1 MDITSVTSYRFASTR
16 DDLALGPGEKI
27 LAGGT
32 WLMSEPQPDVTGFV
46 DITRMGWPEIE
57 ITDAGLRIAATCTIA
72 RFVAWSRGELD
83 TPAPDGWHAAGA
95 IPDAAHALLMSFKVW
110 NTATV
115 GGNVCQSFTAAAMVS
130 LLAAL
135 DGEAV
140 IWTPDGDE
148 RRQPVAEFI
157 TGQAKNTLQPGE
169 VLRALD
175 VPAAAMR
182 ARVSLHKMALAE
194 LGRSG
199 IVVSGRRDED
209 GSTVIAVTASTLAPH
224 VFRYS
229 GVPEAEQLRTD
240 VMSPTDFFTD
250 ALGEADWRRAVT
262 AVLAER
268 VLADLAEADGSEV
281 TA

>member
-1 MDITSVTSYRFASTR
+1 MDITTVSSYRFATTR
-16 DDLALGPGEKI
+16 DDLALAPGEKI

-32 WLMSEPQPDVTGFV
+32 WLMSEPQPEVTGFV
-46 DITRMGWPEIE
+46 DITRMGWAPIE
-57 ITDAGLRIAATCTIA
+57 LTDAGLRVAATCTIA
-72 RFVAWSRGELD
+72 RFVAWSRGELE
-83 TPAPDGWHAAGA
+83 TPVPAGWRAAAA
-95 IPDAAHALLMSFKVW
+95 IPDAANALLMSFKVW

-140 IWTPDGDE
+140 IWTPDGGE

-175 VPAAAMR
+175 VPAAAMLT
-182 ARVSLHKMALAE
+182 RVSLHKMALAE

-199 IVVSGRRDED
+199 IVVSGRRGDD

-224 VFRYS
+224 VFRYP
-229 GVPEAEQLRTD
+229 GVPDAAQLRAD
-240 VMSPTDFFTD
+240 VTSPTDFFTD

-268 VLADLAEADGSEV
+268 VVADLMTEDVA
-281 TA
+281 

>member
-16 DDLALGPGEKI
+16 DDLALAPGEKI

-46 DITRMGWPEIE
+46 DITRMGWPEVE
-57 ITDAGLRIAATCTIA
+57 ITDAGLRVAATCTIA
-72 RFVAWSRGELD
+72 RLVAWSRGELG
-83 TPAPDGWHAAGA
+83 PSVPDGWHAAVA

-135 DGEAV
+135 DGDAV
-140 IWTPDGDE
+140 IWTPDGGE

-182 ARVSLHKMALAE
+182 SRVSLHKMALAE

-199 IVVSGRRDED
+199 IVVSGRRNED
-209 GSTVIAVTASTLAPH
+209 GSTIIAVTASTLTPH
-224 VFRYS
+224 VFRYP
-229 GVPEAEQLRTD
+229 GVPEGEKLRAD
-240 VMSPTDFFTD
+240 VTSPSDFFTD

-268 VLADLAEADGSEV
+268 VLADLSDAGPQEV
-281 TA
+281 TP

>member
-1 MDITSVTSYRFASTR
+1 MDITTVTSYRFARTR
-16 DDLALGPGEKI
+16 DDLVLAPGEKI

-32 WLMSEPQPDVTGFV
+32 WLMSEPQPAVTGFV
-46 DITRMGWPEIE
+46 DITRLGWPAIE
-57 ITDAGLRIAATCTIA
+57 LTPTGLRIAATCTIA
-72 RFVAWSRGELD
+72 QLVAWSRGEIG
-83 TPAPDGWHAAGA
+83 PAHPADWRATTA

-115 GGNVCQSFTAAAMVS
+115 GGNICQSFTAAAMAS

-135 DGEAV
+135 DGVAV
-140 IWTPDGDE
+140 IWTPDGGE
-148 RRQPVAEFI
+148 RRQLVADFI
-157 TGQAKNTLQPGE
+157 TGQAANTLQPGE

-175 VPAAAMR
+175 VPAAAMH

-199 IVVSGRRDED
+199 IVVSGRREPD
-209 GSTVIAVTASTLAPH
+209 GTSVVAVTASTLTPH
-224 VFRYS
+224 VFRYP
-229 GVPEAEQLRTD
+229 GLPDAAQLRAD
-240 VMSPTDFFTD
+240 VTSPADFFSD

-268 VLADLAEADGSEV
+268 VRADLAEGNA
-281 TA
+281 

>member
-1 MDITSVTSYRFASTR
+1 MDITTVTSYRFASSR
-16 DDLALGPGEKI
+16 GDLALAPGEKI

-32 WLMSEPQPDVTGFV
+32 WLMSEPQSEVTGFV

-57 ITDAGLRIAATCTIA
+57 VTDAGLRVAATCTIA

-83 TPAPDGWHAAGA
+83 TPVPAGWHATGA

-115 GGNVCQSFTAAAMVS
+115 GGNVCQSFTAAAMAS

-140 IWTPDGDE
+140 IWTPDGGE

-175 VPAAAMR
+175 VPAAAMLT
-182 ARVSLHKMALAE
+182 RVSLHKMALAE

-199 IVVSGRRDED
+199 IVVSGRRGDD
-209 GSTVIAVTASTLAPH
+209 GSTVVAVTASTLTPH
-224 VFRYS
+224 VFRYPDLPDV
-229 GVPEAEQLRTD
+229 GQLRAD
-240 VMSPTDFFTD
+240 VTSPSDFFTD

-268 VLADLAEADGSEV
+268 VVADLTTEDVA
-281 TA
+281 

>member
-16 DDLALGPGEKI
+16 DDLALAPGEKI

-46 DITRMGWPEIE
+46 DITRMGWPEVE
-57 ITDAGLRIAATCTIA
+57 ITDAGLRVAATCTIA
-72 RFVAWSRGELD
+72 RLVAWSRGELD
-83 TPAPDGWHAAGA
+83 TPVPVGWQAAGA

-115 GGNVCQSFTAAAMVS
+115 GGNICQSFTAAAMVS

-140 IWTPDGDE
+140 IWTPDGGE

-175 VPAAAMR
+175 VPTAAMR
-182 ARVSLHKMALAE
+182 SRVSLHKMALAE

-199 IVVSGRRDED
+199 IVVSGRRNED
-209 GSTVIAVTASTLAPH
+209 GSTIIAVTASTLTPH
-224 VFRYS
+224 VFRYP
-229 GVPEAEQLRTD
+229 GVPDPAQLRAD
-240 VMSPTDFFTD
+240 VTSPSDFFTD
-250 ALGEADWRRAVT
+250 ALGEADWRRAIT

-268 VLADLAEADGSEV
+268 VAADLAMEDA
-281 TA
+281 A

>member
-1 MDITSVTSYRFASTR
+1 MDITTVTSYRFASTR
-16 DDLALGPGEKI
+16 DDLALAPGEKI

-46 DITRMGWPEIE
+46 DITRIGWPEIE
-57 ITDAGLRIAATCTIA
+57 ITDVGLRIAATCTIA

-140 IWTPDGDE
+140 IWTPDGGE
-148 RRQPVAEFI
+148 RREPVAEFI
-157 TGQAKNTLQPGE
+157 IGQAKNTLQLGE

-182 ARVSLHKMALAE
+182 SRVSLHKMALAE

-199 IVVSGRRDED
+199 IVVSGRRNED
-209 GSTVIAVTASTLAPH
+209 GSTVVAVTASTLTPH
-224 VFRYS
+224 VFRYP
-229 GVPEAEQLRTD
+229 GVPEAEQLRAD
-240 VMSPTDFFTD
+240 VTSPTDFFTD

-268 VLADLAEADGSEV
+268 VLADVAEADGSEV

>member
-1 MDITSVTSYRFASTR
+1 MDITSVTSYRFARTR
-16 DDLALGPGEKI
+16 ADLALAPGEKV

-32 WLMSEPQPDVTGFV
+32 WLMSEPQPEVTGFV
-46 DITRMGWPEIE
+46 DITRMGWPDVE

-83 TPAPDGWHAAGA
+83 TPVPDGWKAAAA

-140 IWTPDGDE
+140 IWTPDGGE

-157 TGQAKNTLQPGE
+157 TGQAKNTLRQ
-169 VLRALD
+169 RCS
-175 VPAAAMR
+175 PA
-182 ARVSLHKMALAE
+182 
-194 LGRSG
+194 
-199 IVVSGRRDED
+199 
-209 GSTVIAVTASTLAPH
+209 
-224 VFRYS
+224 
-229 GVPEAEQLRTD
+229 
-240 VMSPTDFFTD
+240 
-250 ALGEADWRRAVT
+250 
-262 AVLAER
+262 
-268 VLADLAEADGSEV
+268 
-281 TA
+281 

>member
-1 MDITSVTSYRFASTR
+1 MDITTVTSYRFARTR
-16 DDLALGPGEKI
+16 ADLALTPGEKV

-46 DITRMGWPEIE
+46 DITRMGWPDVEILP
-57 ITDAGLRIAATCTIA
+57 DGLRLAATCTIA
-72 RFVAWSRGELD
+72 RFVAWSRGEVAP
-83 TPAPDGWHAAGA
+83 TAPDEWRATAA

-135 DGEAV
+135 DGVAV
-140 IWTPDGDE
+140 IWTPDGGE
-148 RRQPVAEFI
+148 RRQLVAEFV
-157 TGQAKNTLQPGE
+157 TGQAANTLQPGE
-169 VLRALD
+169 VLRALE
-175 VPAAAMR
+175 VSAPAMR

-199 IVVSGRRDED
+199 IVVSGRREED
-209 GSTVIAVTASTLAPH
+209 GSTVVAVTASTLTPH
-224 VFRYS
+224 VFRYP
-229 GVPEAEQLRTD
+229 GLPDLAQLQSD
-240 VMSPTDFFTD
+240 VTSPSDFFTD

-268 VLADLAEADGSEV
+268 VRADLTEEDA
-281 TA
+281 

>member
-1 MDITSVTSYRFASTR
+1 MDITSVTSYRFATTR
-16 DDLALGPGEKI
+16 ADLALASGEKI

-32 WLMSEPQPDVTGFV
+32 WLMSEPQPEVTGFV
-46 DITRMGWPEIE
+46 DITRMGWAPIE

-72 RFVAWSRGELD
+72 QLVAWSRGEAG
-83 TPAPDGWHAAGA
+83 PAGPTGWRAAAA

-135 DGEAV
+135 DGAAV

-169 VLRALD
+169 VLRALE
-175 VPAAAMR
+175 VSAAAMR

-199 IVVSGRRDED
+199 IVVSGRRERD
-209 GSTVIAVTASTLAPH
+209 GSSVVAVTASTLTPH
-224 VFRYS
+224 VFRYP
-229 GVPEAEQLRTD
+229 GLPDPAQLRAD
-240 VMSPTDFFTD
+240 VTGPTDFFTD

-268 VLADLAEADGSEV
+268 VVADLAKEHAG
-281 TA
+281 